1 MDKKTLVQKYRGAVS
16 VLCGLHNLPSRLAVR
31 SHGRQNRVFAPAAL
45 LRHVKIHISG
55 NNNQVLIGDF
65 SRLTDV
71 EIYISGNDN
80 VVQVGAWCTLVKT
93 VFCLEDS
100 GNRITVGEGSRL
112 LGAAELAAIEGTT
125 IQIGKD
131 CLFSGEIFFRTGDS
145 HSLLDASGKRI
156 NRSRD
161 IQVADHV
168 WIGRRAA
175 VLKGT
180 RIGQDCVVGAC
191 AVVTGDHSAPGCVL
205 AGSPAKAVRN
215 GISWNVRRLPM
226 EPEIT

>member
-1 MDKKTLVQKYRGAVS
+1 MDKKALVQKYRGAVRF
-16 VLCGLHNLPSRLAVR
+16 LCGLHNLPSRLAVD
-31 SHGRQNRVFAPAAL
+31 SHGRENRVCAPVAL
-45 LRHVKIHISG
+45 LRHVKIHIHG

-80 VVQVGAWCTLVKT
+80 VVQIGAWCTLVKT
-93 VFCLEDS
+93 TFCLEDS
-100 GNRITVGEGSRL
+100 GNRISIGDGSRL
-112 LGAAELAAIEGTT
+112 LGAAELAAIESTS

-145 HSLLDASGKRI
+145 HSLLDSAGKRI

-161 IQVADHV
+161 ILVADHV

-175 VLKGT
+175 VLKGAK
-180 RIGQDCVVGAC
+180 IGQDCVVGAC

-205 AGSPAKAVRN
+205 AGSPAKVVKTGVN
-215 GISWNVRRLPM
+215 WNVRRLPM
-226 EPEIT
+226 EPETT

>member
-31 SHGRQNRVFAPAAL
+31 SHGRQNRVIAPAAL

-112 LGAAELAAIEGTT
+112 LGAAELAAIEVLLFKLERTACFPVKFSSVQGTLT
-125 IQIGKD
+125 PCWMRPESGSTVPGTFRWRIMCGSAEE
-131 CLFSGEIFFRTGDS
+131 LPFSRAQRSGRTAW
-145 HSLLDASGKRI
+145 L
-156 NRSRD
+156 
-161 IQVADHV
+161 VPV
-168 WIGRRAA
+168 PW
-175 VLKGT
+175 
-180 RIGQDCVVGAC
+180 
-191 AVVTGDHSAPGCVL
+191 
-205 AGSPAKAVRN
+205 
-215 GISWNVRRLPM
+215 
-226 EPEIT
+226 

>member
-31 SHGRQNRVFAPAAL
+31 SHGRQNRVIAPAAL

-145 HSLLDASGKRI
+145 HSCWMRPESGSTVPGTFRWRI
-156 NRSRD
+156 MCGSAEELPSSRAQRS
-161 IQVADHV
+161 
-168 WIGRRAA
+168 GRTAWL
-175 VLKGT
+175 VP
-180 RIGQDCVVGAC
+180 V
-191 AVVTGDHSAPGCVL
+191 P
-205 AGSPAKAVRN
+205 
-215 GISWNVRRLPM
+215 W
-226 EPEIT
+226 